1 MSIKMMNL
9 AWKLPLNST
18 ETLVILALAD
28 TSNDEG
34 FCFPGYENLIEKTKL
49 ARATLAKTLGILE
62 GAGIF
67 EKKPHS
73 NIGLGRKVNTY
84 QLLFNESWFHIV
96 TNQPKSSR
104 IELIG
109 SIRLELIEKINEL
122 RKERKR
128 AISSTLSH
136 RKVQP
141 SDAISS
147 IREHEPSIKPSLK
160 QPSLKDNASPK
171 KVTKGKCELNA
182 DEILVQFGING
193 QLAEDFK
200 THRKLKRASISVT
213 SMKGFQ
219 READKAN
226 IPIID
231 AITHCIELGWIG
243 FKADWYLNKKQNQRV
258 NQKQPMQRIEY
269 GDYEPLDENFNSM
282 PLIDGERVN

>member
-1 MSIKMMNL
+1 MSVKMMNL

-28 TSNDEG
+28 AASDEG

-62 GAGIF
+62 GTGIF

-73 NIGLGRKVNTY
+73 NIGEGRKVNTY

-96 TNQPKSSR
+96 TNPPKSSR
-104 IELIG
+104 IELIE
-109 SIRLELIEKINEL
+109 SIRIELIGRIKEL
-122 RKERKR
+122 RENQKR
-128 AISSTLSH
+128 PISSTLSH

-141 SDAISS
+141 SGTISS

-160 QPSLKDNASPK
+160 QPSLKDNAPSK
-171 KVTKGKCELNA
+171 KITTKKSEQTV
-182 DEILVQFGING
+182 DEILIEFGIYG

-200 THRKLKRASISVT
+200 THRKLKRASITVT

-243 FKADWYLNKKQNQRV
+243 FKADWYSNKNQNQRV
-258 NQKQPMQRIEY
+258 NKKQPLQRPDY
-269 GDYEPLDENFNSM
+269 GDYEPLDEDFNNM